1 MVCAGLVSASPG
13 PLLEDI
19 VSAVSSLGDL
29 GRSLAPALLQA
40 GATAVTGGG
49 AAAGGAGAAGSVINY
64 ARYLI
69 DLYHIY

>member
-1 MVCAGLVSASPG
+1 MAWLVVCAGLASASPA

-19 VSAVSSLGDL
+19 VSAVSNLGDL

-49 AAAGGAGAAGSVINY
+49 AAAGGAGAAG
-64 ARYLI
+64 
-69 DLYHIY
+69 

>member
-1 MVCAGLVSASPG
+1 MASLVVCAGLVSASPA

-40 GATAVTGGG
+40 GATAVTGGAG
-49 AAAGGAGAAGSVINY
+49 AAAGGAGAAG
-64 ARYLI
+64 
-69 DLYHIY
+69 